1 MGAWQSFFINL
12 RLLRHFTPR
21 NDTLQMGKERVLK
34 RDEAIVGAI
43 IFLFGGATVLLSL
56 RMPIGTFR
64 IAGTGMFPLFLGILL
79 MFLSGIFILK
89 IFFQGKERQEKKG
102 ASIESPGSPIQLI
115 LFLGTM
121 VLVTLFFNQLG
132 YPLSSFLLMVAL
144 LRTLG
149 IKSWRFNLP
158 LSFITAVVSYFLFVQ
173 WLKIPLPKGWIGI

>member
-1 MGAWQSFFINL
+1 MLN
-12 RLLRHFTPR
+12 R
-21 NDTLQMGKERVLK
+21 NEIAVG
-34 RDEAIVGAI
+34 IV

-56 RMPIGTFR
+56 IMPIGTFR
-64 IAGTGMFPLFLGILL
+64 MAGTGMFPLFLGVLL
-79 MFLSGIFILK
+79 MILSSLFLLK
-89 IFFQGKERQEKKG
+89 IFFQGKEGQVKKE
-102 ASIESPGSPIQLI
+102 ASIESSGAPIQLI

-121 VLVTLFFNQLG
+121 VLVTLFFNQFG

-144 LRTLG
+144 LRILG